1 MTATQDTTTGVGR
14 VARVTGPVVDVEFPA
29 EHMPE
34 LFNALNVDV
43 TFDAGEGDVEHRI
56 LTDKDRPGFVIPMPQ
71 FQNFRDNCRYNAEGV
86 AGLKTRPRSGR
97 APRLTSLQIGRASC
111 RERVSSPV

>member
-43 TFDAGEGDVEHRI
+43 TFDG
-56 LTDKDRPGFVIPMPQ
+56 
-71 FQNFRDNCRYNAEGV
+71 
-86 AGLKTRPRSGR
+86 GR
-97 APRLTSLQIGRASC
+97 G
-111 RERVSSPV
+111 